1 MSLDKLNQAINE
13 KIKSF
18 AKVQTVWAEAKEVN
32 WEEKTMTA
40 IGVSDELP
48 YYDVLLGLENIVIK
62 PKQGTTCL
70 IGLIEN
76 DDTKPFLI
84 WADEVESYEVK
95 VGETEFKMQDGFL
108 LKKQNETLYKLMAD
122 LLQAIQNMNFTH
134 PQGPTTGLVNLA
146 EFTAIAQRFQTFLK
160 DD

>member
-1 MSLDKLNQAINE
+1 M
-13 KIKSF
+13 
-18 AKVQTVWAEAKEVN
+18 
-32 WEEKTMTA
+32 
-40 IGVSDELP
+40 
-48 YYDVLLGLENIVIK
+48 
-62 PKQGTTCL
+62 

-76 DDTKPFLI
+76 DETKPFLI
-84 WADEVESYEVK
+84 WADEVESYELK

>member
-1 MSLDKLNQAINE
+1 MSLDKLNRAINE

-18 AKVQTVWAEAKEVN
+18 TKVQTVWVEAKEID

-48 YYDVLLGLENIVIK
+48 YYDVLLGLENIQIK
-62 PKQGTTCL
+62 PKQGTACL

-76 DDTKPFLI
+76 DETKPFLI
-84 WADEVESYEVK
+84 WADEVESYELK

-122 LLQAIQNMNFTH
+122 LLQEIQRMKFTTNA
-134 PQGPTTGLVNLA
+134 GPTVNLVNRLKFKQI
-146 EFTAIAQRFQTFLK
+146 ENRFKDFLK
-160 DD
+160 P

>member
-1 MSLDKLNQAINE
+1 MSLDKLNQALND

-18 AKVQTVWAEAKEVN
+18 TKVQTIWAEAKEID

-76 DDTKPFLI
+76 DETKPFLI
-84 WADEVESYEVK
+84 WADEVESYELK

>member
-32 WEEKTMTA
+32 WEEKTMAA

-48 YYDVLLGLENIVIK
+48 YYDVLLGLENIQIK
-62 PKQGTTCL
+62 PKQGTICL

-76 DDTKPFLI
+76 DETKPFLI